1 MAKDKAKTVKSTK
14 AKKIVKGIDVEKE
27 EVMKEIKEE
36 LTTKLK
42 EQITKELIDDI
53 KKDVSALVKEEVSN
67 ELKRDIEKEMKKENK
82 RILRGKREKIFRRYL
97 VILIILAIICYLIY
111 YMYNH
116 NYVSFIINSN
126 INNSIVSN
134 DKKSVSVDVDYSY
147 LLDRVNVKLP
157 FDNINSLYLYT
168 DNYTE
173 STINESIKHT
183 IAYNEIKKEEFTDA
197 DIKEA
202 YKNIFGTDK
211 NYKGVSFDYECKH
224 FSYSDDKYTLTSDEC
239 MNISSKEIV
248 EKIIKVSKK
257 DDVVTLTTV
266 MGVYDND
273 KNLLYNYKNTFDPI
287 ATNLNKNFDIKNYQ
301 DKLST
306 YKYTF
311 KYDNQEYRFK
321 KITKLS

>member
-1 MAKDKAKTVKSTK
+1 
-14 AKKIVKGIDVEKE
+14 
-27 EVMKEIKEE
+27 
-36 LTTKLK
+36 
-42 EQITKELIDDI
+42 
-53 KKDVSALVKEEVSN
+53 
-67 ELKRDIEKEMKKENK
+67 
-82 RILRGKREKIFRRYL
+82 
-97 VILIILAIICYLIY
+97 
-111 YMYNH
+111 
-116 NYVSFIINSN
+116 
-126 INNSIVSN
+126 
-134 DKKSVSVDVDYSY
+134 
-147 LLDRVNVKLP
+147 
-157 FDNINSLYLYT
+157 
-168 DNYTE
+168 
-173 STINESIKHT
+173 
-183 IAYNEIKKEEFTDA
+183 
-197 DIKEA
+197 
-202 YKNIFGTDK
+202 
-211 NYKGVSFDYECKH
+211 
-224 FSYSDDKYTLTSDEC
+224 